1 MEILIG
7 VLVGIDVVFIGLFY
21 VMWRRLRTMKN
32 RIKMIDIRLGK
43 EHEVSL
49 ELTRSL
55 NTAFKLITEL
65 NVEISKLKGEIY
77 ES

>member
-7 VLVGIDVVFIGLFY
+7 ALVGVDVIFIGLFY
-21 VMWRRLRTMKN
+21 IMWRRTKTMKN
-32 RIKMIDIRLGK
+32 RIKMTDIRLGK

-55 NTAFKLITEL
+55 NTAFELITEL
-65 NVEISKLKGEIY
+65 NVEVGKLKGEIY

>member
-21 VMWRRLRTMKN
+21 VMWRRMKTMKN
-32 RIKMIDIRLGK
+32 RIKMTDIRLG
-43 EHEVSL
+43 EVISNSERKAVAMGNL
-49 ELTRSL
+49 WAKIDCLAE
-55 NTAFKLITEL
+55 
-65 NVEISKLKGEIY
+65 EIGELKGEIY